1 MTKYFTKEG
10 DEYKEVDH
18 DLYTPEAMTDTINKR
33 LERQRRNDF
42 GDYDTLK
49 EKASKVDSIASEFE
63 TKLQEKDVAIG
74 DLTGKLK
81 AAELTTEKV
90 KIVSKYKLSDDAAEF
105 LTGETAEEL
114 EAKAEKL
121 AKLAPGSKVTITK
134 QGKPGEGDDSKNDSH
149 KIAGNLFG
157 RKNSDA

>member
-10 DEYKEVDH
+10 DEFKEVDH
-18 DLYTPEAMTDTINKR
+18 DLYTSEAMTDTINKR

-42 GDYDTLK
+42 GDYDELK
-49 EKASKVDSIASEFE
+49 EKASKVDTIASEFE
-63 TKLQEKDVAIG
+63 SKLQEKDVAIG
-74 DLTGKLK
+74 DLSSKLK
-81 AAELTTEKV
+81 SAALETDKV
-90 KIVSKYKLSDDAAEF
+90 KIISKYKLSDDAAEF
-105 LTGETAEEL
+105 LTGETVEDL

-121 AKLAPGSKVTITK
+121 SKLAPGSKVTITK
-134 QGKPGEGDDSKNDSH
+134 KGKPSEEDDGKNDSR